1 MLCGLA
7 APCRSFPRPAAD
19 PSRPLHNHSHDGAGF
34 HGRDALRATSESK
47 NLNVLI
53 GIELVAVQD
62 RAPQRVRA
70 RAETRDAENLFS
82 QLLYGVNPGH
92 AMSTNSG
99 FSALAISIS
108 R

>member
-34 HGRDALRATSESK
+34 QRGSAVSATAQGE
-47 NLNVLI
+47 NLDVLI
-53 GIELVAVQD
+53 GIELVAAQD

>member
-19 PSRPLHNHSHDGAGF
+19 LSRPLHNHSHDGAGF
-34 HGRDALRATSESK
+34 QRGSTVSATAQGE
-47 NLNVLI
+47 NLDVLI
-53 GIELVAVQD
+53 GIELVAAQD

-99 FSALAISIS
+99 FSALAISIY

>member
-19 PSRPLHNHSHDGAGF
+19 PSRRLHNHSHDGAGF
-34 HGRDALRATSESK
+34 HGRDAIRATSESK

-53 GIELVAVQD
+53 GIELIAPQNSAGEPID
-62 RAPQRVRA
+62 RAGK
-70 RAETRDAENLFS
+70 S
-82 QLLYGVNPGH
+82 I
-92 AMSTNSG
+92 
-99 FSALAISIS
+99 LAFTTIS